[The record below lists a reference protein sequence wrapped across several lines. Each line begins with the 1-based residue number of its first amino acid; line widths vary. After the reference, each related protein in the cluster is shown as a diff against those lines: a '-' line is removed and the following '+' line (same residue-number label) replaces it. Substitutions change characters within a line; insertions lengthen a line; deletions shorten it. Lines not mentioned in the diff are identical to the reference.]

1 MRRLITLPISHYCE
15 KARWALERAGL
26 VYREE
31 RHVQV
36 VHRVVSRRAGGQG
49 TTPVLRA
56 PEGVFAQSREILAYA
71 DRWLEEPVRLF
82 PADAGM
88 RRDVEA
94 LSDWLDEDL
103 GPAGRRLMYAHMQS
117 QRHLMLATNN
127 QGVPAWE
134 DRVLRLLW
142 PVAMWTVKRVLE
154 IDDRTIDEDQ
164 PRVRRSFELMSERLS
179 DGRPFLCGERFT
191 AADLT
196 FAALAG
202 AVLVPEQYSIPLP
215 QPDVLPP
222 ALAAT
227 IRDLRS
233 QPAGAHA
240 LAMFRDQ
247 RHRRVREPATA

>member
-1 MRRLITLPISHYCE
+1 MRRLITIPISHYCE

-26 VYREE
+26 DYREE
-31 RHVQV
+31 PHVQV
-36 VHRVVSRRAGGQG
+36 VHRLVSRRAGGEG
-49 TTPVLRA
+49 TTPVLVA
-56 PEGVFAQSREILAYA
+56 PEGVFVQSREILAYA
-71 DRWLEEPVRLF
+71 DAWLDEPLRLF
-82 PADAGM
+82 PANAADRGEVDA
-88 RRDVEA
+88 VCH
-94 LSDWLDEDL
+94 WLDEDL
-103 GPAGRRLMYAHMQS
+103 GPAGRRLMYAHMEP
-117 QRHLMLATNN
+117 QRELMLATNN

-134 DRVLRLLW
+134 DRALRLTW
-142 PVAMWTVKRVLE
+142 PVAMRIVKRVLE
-154 IDDRTIDEDQ
+154 IDDRTIARDE
-164 PRVRRSFELMSERLS
+164 PRVQRSFERVSQRLA
-179 DGRPFLCGERFT
+179 DGRPFLCGERFS

-240 LAMFRDQ
+240 LAMFREH